1 MDAIEFLLC
10 ILALD
15 TLMALSVSNQEVK
28 GCMLVIQIVVVIV
41 VYAYNQLF
49 RGGRK

>member
-10 ILALD
+10 TLALD

-28 GCMLVIQIVVVIV
+28 VCMLVIQMAVVIV
-41 VYAYNQLF
+41 VYVYSQIF
-49 RGGRK
+49 SRR